1 MKGKDMT
8 DDDLKSAREI
18 RERLE
23 EKARAYAARDV
34 DRVMDIYENSSTVS
48 VFDPGPPDEYRG
60 YSAVTETIGNF
71 INGAE
76 TMQLTYQGDRAEASG
91 DLGTAWSLVRIK
103 TRLKNGVE
111 VDVICRQTNVWRR
124 VGGVW
129 KVIHEHNSVTMSPEQ
144 ADAVFSQDPELAE
157 SLSATAE

>member
-1 MKGKDMT
+1 MNVN

-23 EKARAYAARDV
+23 EKARAYADLDV
-34 DRVMDIYENSSTVS
+34 ERVLDMYENSPTVS

-76 TMQLTYQGDRAEASG
+76 SMDLTYQGDGALASG
-91 DLGTAWSLVRIK
+91 DLGSAWSLVRIK
-103 TRLKNGVE
+103 TRLKNGVD
-111 VDVICRQTNVWRR
+111 VDVICRQTNIWRR
-124 VGGVW
+124 TDGVW
-129 KVIHEHNSVTMSPEQ
+129 KVVHEHNSVTMSPEH
-144 ADAVFSQDPELAE
+144 ADELFSQDPALAQELSSTVA
-157 SLSATAE
+157 AD

>member
-1 MKGKDMT
+1 MT
-8 DDDLKSAREI
+8 EDDLKSAREI

-23 EKARAYAARDV
+23 EKARAYAALDV
-34 DRVMDIYENSSTVS
+34 ERVLDMYENSATVS
-48 VFDPGPPDEYRG
+48 VFDPGPPDEYCG
-60 YSAVTETIGNF
+60 YAAVTETIGNF

-76 TMQLTYQGDRAEASG
+76 TMELTYQGDRALASG

-111 VDVICRQTNVWRR
+111 VDIICRQTNIWRR
-124 VGGVW
+124 IDGVW

-144 ADAVFSQDPELAE
+144 ADALFSQDPELAKTLA
-157 SLSATAE
+157 STAPE